1 MTTLSYLFRL
11 GHHHFTEFI
20 KVHGAGSV
28 FIELLKNALEFFFG
42 ERSKQFTNQTSQ
54 SLCGDEAV
62 SLLVIYSKIEKSQL
76 E

>member
-20 KVHGAGSV
+20 KVHRARAV
-28 FIELLKNALEFFFG
+28 FIELLKNALEFFFS

-54 SLCGDEAV
+54 GLCGDEPV
-62 SLLVIYSKIEKSQL
+62 SFLVIYSKI
-76 E
+76 